1 MENKYKIHYTPALS
15 NLLKELKASVL
26 ITTYQAGK
34 LIAISEKNGEI
45 HQLPVSFK
53 KPMGVAIHG
62 KKLAVACIDEIQFF
76 SREVEDHVRS
86 REGLQ
91 DFDAIYLHRASYHTG
106 IMDVHD
112 MEFGDGMLWGVN
124 TLFSCIGVYD
134 INFSFRPKWK
144 PPFISGLAP
153 EDRCHLNGMAMVN
166 QMPKYVTALSNDNTV
181 QGWRKDKLSSGIL
194 MEVPSGDIILENL
207 SMPHSPRMYEEQLY
221 VLESGN
227 GNLLKVDPFQKSK
240 EVIFNFDCFVRG
252 LAFIGDIAI
261 IGKSKIRETS
271 KDFND
276 LSVKENSKN
285 AGVIFFHL
293 RKREV
298 IGVINYDTNVEEIF
312 DVQVLPEVK
321 WKTELPLP
329 VPTLDCS
336 FSKTIVSVPPHLSR
350 NTV

>member
-181 QGWRKDKLSSGIL
+181 QGWRKDKLRSGIL

-312 DVQVLPEVK
+312 DVQVLPDVLSPVLVATQIDK
-321 WKTELPLP
+321 FNDIITLPGGAFWKNEEEEK
-329 VPTLDCS
+329 S
-336 FSKTIVSVPPHLSR
+336 
-350 NTV
+350 

>member
-76 SREVEDHVRS
+76 SREVEGHVRS

-312 DVQVLPEVK
+312 DVQVLPDVLSPVLVATQIDK
-321 WKTELPLP
+321 FNDIITLPGGAFWKNEEEEK
-329 VPTLDCS
+329 S
-336 FSKTIVSVPPHLSR
+336 
-350 NTV
+350 